1 MNAARPSAH
10 GFTLL
15 ELLVVMTLVAL
26 VAGVV
31 APAAS
36 RGLDAALQRGARQ
49 DALALLQSLPV
60 RAQSAGVPQAWD
72 ADALSAALALPES
85 WAWKLERP
93 LRYGPNGVAEGGTV
107 ELQVGDGERLRWR
120 VQPFSGEVASL

>member
-1 MNAARPSAH
+1 MSAPARVH

-36 RGLDAALQRGARQ
+36 RGLDAATQRGARQ

-60 RAQSAGVPQAWD
+60 RAQAAGQPQAWD
-72 ADALSAALALPES
+72 AQALSAALPLPE
-85 WAWKLERP
+85 AWEWQLERP
-93 LRYGPNGVAEGGTV
+93 LRYGPNGVAEGG
-107 ELQVGDGERLRWR
+107 QVALSLGDGERLRWR
-120 VQPFSGEVASL
+120 VQAFSGEVVSQ